1 MRRVLTCTAGTAR
14 RAGPYHDP
22 SATKENPRWSLV
34 YVEFRKKFAVPIG
47 LKELRE
53 LGNAGGPLT
62 EMQMLKQG
70 RLSVSRV
77 QKSEWDALCKLAD
90 EKAKAAG
97 KKHEE

>member
-1 MRRVLTCTAGTAR
+1 M
-14 RAGPYHDP
+14 H
-22 SATKENPRWSLV
+22 
-34 YVEFRKKFAVPIG
+34 VEFRKKFAVPIG

-53 LGNAGGPLT
+53 LGNAGGPLA

-77 QKSEWDALCKLAD
+77 QKSEWEALCKLAD

-97 KKHEE
+97 KQHEE